1 MNLVEMLKGV
11 WNKMIGAK
19 TIESALKITP
29 TISNEMKEA
38 IELWEQMYMNKSPW
52 LTENVKSLNL
62 ASLISSEKARTATI
76 EMEVKITGESDMAK
90 FMEKSFQKVELK
102 IREQLEYGIALGG
115 LVI

>member
-19 TIESALKITP
+19 TIESVLKITP

-38 IELWEQMYMNKSPW
+38 IELWEQMYMNRSPW

-62 ASLISSEKARTATI
+62 ASLISSEKAITATI
-76 EMEVKITGESDMAK
+76 EM
-90 FMEKSFQKVELK
+90 
-102 IREQLEYGIALGG
+102 
-115 LVI
+115 